1 MIIPALPSVIA
12 VVAEMGVLTG
22 VHVSGWYSSQI
33 MACMMYIWVVSS
45 FTHRRSCGT
54 VEVMSMLN
62 SSWFHVI
69 ARSDLY

>member
-45 FTHRRSCGT
+45 F
-54 VEVMSMLN
+54 VEQ
-62 SSWFHVI
+62 
-69 ARSDLY
+69 